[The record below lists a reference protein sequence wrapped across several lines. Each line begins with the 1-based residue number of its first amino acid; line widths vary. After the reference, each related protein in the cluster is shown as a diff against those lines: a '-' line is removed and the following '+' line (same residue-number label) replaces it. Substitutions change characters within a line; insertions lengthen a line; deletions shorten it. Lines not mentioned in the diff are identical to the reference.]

1 MKRFT
6 FKDLCRSLEK
16 NPSLSENADA
26 VKTLMGSVSAIL
38 GNAGSGNIIGFIR
51 AISEKDKL
59 IDLGKLVLQ
68 KILDKKSSDYVTRI
82 DQMKEAYGL
91 ICFTAFFDSLDHVLP
106 DDIRKSI
113 NLTLKEKEA
122 IFQESAA
129 GEKEDLPAYIKEAV
143 RHPDLYE
150 DRKKQR
156 SIDIPIIFPDIV
168 YSSSR
173 VDKELRT
180 LYEVMA
186 DFVFKFVGRL
196 SFQEHAGEKDV
207 RIFGEGMQ
215 ELPQMALKQFHEQ
228 YLYLCS
234 HFEEFYVFTQMEREK
249 EREIEN
255 TEQYH
260 TLFSCL
266 RDIDDKI
273 DISLEKLTELIT
285 TLPVRE
291 KKDKVRDIAANL
303 ANTYRRSI
311 EKPVVESQGKDEKL
325 VYPLVSEA
333 FIPQRYKLLR
343 YTGQEKLDLADT
355 WDEFD
360 PQRDMTSFWTKY
372 YLDPGSVENIL
383 LILGE
388 PGIGKSLLTRVLCA
402 RMSSEQSVFIRI
414 PLREH
419 DMEDKIESIVLR
431 QLSQDGD
438 LSEDI
443 SKFKWFAEEF
453 PDNPITLVFDGYDE
467 VLQATGEVYRRLLQ
481 EMRDFQQSCYERG
494 RPVRIIVTS
503 RETLIDKADIPYGAL
518 VMKLLEFDDDQKAEW
533 IDIWN
538 EHNHDILEEEGLEDF
553 RLPEK
558 NEDAEKLSGQPLLL
572 LMLAIY
578 DADFELKTN
587 SLTKQSGQDQA
598 FNRSMLYDEL
608 LRRFVR
614 RELRKGPKGEESAFD
629 EADESGQK
637 KMVDEEMKKLG
648 IAALGMFVREK
659 LSLTAD
665 ELDHDLE
672 YMKAKSAHYSMSNK
686 RMLKNAEIVFGSFFF
701 IHHSEMKTGKNK
713 KDATYEFMH
722 KTFYEFLVADLVL
735 SYLIEAADKNPESP
749 DSFSQQ
755 YYAVLNGACLCTE
768 PEIIRM
774 TAEWK
779 DAKITAC
786 TAERPKLRNELP
798 RIMKDIFE
806 RHARMIREC
815 TLAPST
821 SEWWNG
827 SPAEAGSGRS
837 FPEACAVYLI
847 NLLTMRILICGECE
861 VNAQL
866 WSFVAQYF
874 KLNAPVSKK
883 TEGEEAKSKDGIPNL
898 EIPPSE
904 EVILKFMALFEIGKA
919 EGRII
924 LKQRKKDRIY
934 VRNDLL
940 GARADVFDFL
950 QDDTTQMVYKL
961 HNARIPVEMKQ
972 KYRTDLIERGANLE
986 FESYVKRL
994 KLLKDSNSDY
1004 RDFHFIR
1011 SMGRLIGQAFNFV
1024 FMQALDEDLVLDCL
1038 LRIREILD
1046 KMQDRAFALVKIEI
1060 DHTIVHRDKLVESI
1074 ISSYTEYT
1082 VEVFL
1087 DILKRTGYTERWLNT
1102 EYLSF
1107 IIKHPRAYLLGN
1119 TRDGSLNSLYK
1130 ILTAVFE
1137 DDAYGG
1143 ECQRKAV
1150 EALRDCDTFKI
1161 WFRLYKNGSPK
1172 QLAAVLKI
1180 FGVYSCFQVP
1190 EYAFD
1195 EIQIR
1200 WDKYLADN
1208 PEELPE
1214 LLRVYFQLGQFD
1226 RVRVFFEQKSGDIV
1240 GSLTAKTYRPLLDEF
1255 IKIAEQV
1262 CAEGWLIQMI
1272 LQRAGNHVYRIYP
1285 HIFMKALNNSLSEAE
1300 CVPDFLL
1307 LEEGFFHSY
1316 EENLFPYTEESVN
1329 LLYYLVKDQQIVET
1343 MDADDFSKACLCN
1356 LEYYMF
1362 ILDKSVS
1369 AAAHALQIWFDCGK
1383 IIQKMKLSGEPV
1395 KKEEYSELF
1404 DQDIRL
1410 RFCAE
1415 KCFDKALIT
1424 RNPADEDALIDLLR
1438 SMNSD
1443 MKRSLH
1449 NYFNGKTIYFRQ
1461 YSKPLAQELAR
1472 IYNWPENNDK
1482 RRNEVTK

>member
-68 KILDKKSSDYVTRI
+68 KILNKKSSDYVTRI

-91 ICFTAFFDSLDHVLP
+91 ICFTAFFDSLDHLLP

-129 GEKEDLPAYIKEAV
+129 GEKEDLPTYIKEAA

-173 VDKELRT
+173 VDKELRRM
-180 LYEVMA
+180 YEVMA
-186 DFVFKFVGRL
+186 DFVFEFVGRL

-234 HFEEFYVFTQMEREK
+234 HFKEFYVFTQMEREK

-285 TLPVRE
+285 TLPTRE
-291 KKDKVRDIAANL
+291 KKDKVRDIVANL

-311 EKPVVESQGKDEKL
+311 EKPVVESQDEDEKL

-419 DMEDKIESIVLR
+419 DMEDEIESIVLR

-481 EMRDFQQSCYERG
+481 EIRDFQQSCYERG

-503 RETLIDKADIPYGAL
+503 RETLIDKADIPSGAL

-538 EHNHDILEEEGLEDF
+538 EHNHDILEEEGLDDF
-553 RLPEK
+553 RLPEN
-558 NEDAEKLSGQPLLL
+558 NEDVEKLSGQPLLL

-587 SLTKQSGQDQA
+587 SLTKQSGQNQT

-629 EADESGQK
+629 EADESGRK

-686 RMLKNAEIVFGSFFF
+686 MMLKNAEIVFGSFFF

-755 YYAVLNGACLCTE
+755 YYAALNGACLCTE
-768 PEIIRM
+768 PEVIRM

-779 DAKITAC
+779 DAKIAAC
-786 TAERPKLRNELP
+786 TVERPKFRNELP

-806 RHARMIREC
+806 RHACMIREC

-847 NLLTMRILICGECE
+847 NLLTMRILICGECDVDAE
-861 VNAQL
+861 L

-883 TEGEEAKSKDGIPNL
+883 TEAEEVKSKDEIANL

-919 EGRII
+919 EGRVI

-961 HNARIPVEMKQ
+961 HDVRMPVEMKQ

-986 FESYVKRL
+986 FESHVKRL

-1004 RDFHFIR
+1004 RDFHFI
-1011 SMGRLIGQAFNFV
+1011 SSIGNVIGWCFNE
-1024 FMQALDEDLVLDCL
+1024 MCMPGIDEDLVLDCL
-1038 LRIREILD
+1038 LRIREILAKIPVTIAQSEIYFSMLHPD
-1046 KMQDRAFALVKIEI
+1046 KIVNEI
-1060 DHTIVHRDKLVESI
+1060 IRLYKEDTVDIFLDVLKKTGYAERLLN
-1074 ISSYTEYT
+1074 ISSIFY
-1082 VEVFL
+1082 
-1087 DILKRTGYTERWLNT
+1087 
-1102 EYLSF
+1102 
-1107 IIKHPRAYLLGN
+1107 IIKNPIPYPLGD
-1119 TRDGSLNSLYK
+1119 TKSYSLNSVAK
-1130 ILTAVFE
+1130 ILIDIFE
-1137 DDAYGG
+1137 DNVYGA
-1143 ECQRKAV
+1143 ECRRKAV
-1150 EALRDCDTFKI
+1150 EALRDRDTFKT

-1172 QLAAVLKI
+1172 QLATVLKI
-1180 FGVYSCFQVP
+1180 FGVYSCFPVP

-1200 WDKYLADN
+1200 WDEYLAHN

-1226 RVRVFFEQKSGDIV
+1226 RVRVFFQQKSGDIA
-1240 GSLTAKTYRPLLDEF
+1240 SLDVKTYRPLLDEF
-1255 IKIAEQV
+1255 IEIAEQA
-1262 CAEGWLIQMI
+1262 CAEDCLIQMI
-1272 LQRAGNHVYRIYP
+1272 LQRAENPAYRIYP
-1285 HIFMKALNNSLSEAE
+1285 RVFMKALYNSLSESE
-1300 CVPDFLL
+1300 CMPDFLL
-1307 LEEGFFHSY
+1307 LEEEFFHPY
-1316 EENLFPYTEESVN
+1316 EENLFVYTEESVN

-1343 MDADDFSKACLCN
+1343 IDADAFSEACLCN

-1362 ILDKSVS
+1362 ILDKSVN

-1415 KCFDKALIT
+1415 KCFDKALII
-1424 RNPADEDALIDLLR
+1424 RNPADEDALIDLMH
-1438 SMNSD
+1438 SMDSD
-1443 MKRSLH
+1443 MKRSLQY
-1449 NYFNGKTIYFRQ
+1449 YFADRYFYFGR
-1461 YSKPLAQELAR
+1461 YSRRLVQELAR
-1472 IYNWPENNDK
+1472 IYNWPENNTK
-1482 RRNEVTK
+1482 RNEEKNEQRSD

>member
-129 GEKEDLPAYIKEAV
+129 GEKEDLPAYIKEAA

-156 SIDIPIIFPDIV
+156 SIDISIIFPDIV
-168 YSSSR
+168 YSSAR

-186 DFVFKFVGRL
+186 DFVFEFVGRL

-266 RDIDDKI
+266 RGIDDKI

-285 TLPVRE
+285 TLPARE

-303 ANTYRRSI
+303 TNTYRRSI

-503 RETLIDKADIPYGAL
+503 RETLIDKADIPSGAL

-587 SLTKQSGQDQA
+587 SLTKQSGQDQT

-629 EADESGQK
+629 EADGSGQK

-686 RMLKNAEIVFGSFFF
+686 SMLKNAEIVFGSFFF
-701 IHHSEMKTGKNK
+701 IHHSEMRTGKNK

-755 YYAVLNGACLCTE
+755 YYAALNGACLCTE

-806 RHARMIREC
+806 RHACMIREC

-837 FPEACAVYLI
+837 FPETCAVYLI

-861 VNAQL
+861 VDAKL

-883 TEGEEAKSKDGIPNL
+883 TEAEEVKSKDGIPNL
-898 EIPPSE
+898 EIPLSE
-904 EVILKFMALFEIGKA
+904 EVILKFMALFEIGK
-919 EGRII
+919 EKDCVI
-924 LKQRKKDRIY
+924 LRQRQNDSINAQ
-934 VRNDLL
+934 NDLID
-940 GARADVFDFL
+940 ARAEVFDFL
-950 QDDTTQMVYKL
+950 QDDTTRMIYKL
-961 HNARIPVEMKQ
+961 HDANMDRDLKQ
-972 KYRTDLIERGANLE
+972 KYRTDLIERGADLN
-986 FESYVKRL
+986 FESDAKRL
-994 KLLKDSNSDY
+994 KSLIDSDIDY
-1004 RDFHFIR
+1004 QNITFIR
-1011 SMGRLIGQAFNFV
+1011 SIGRLIGRCFDE
-1024 FMQALDEDLVLDCL
+1024 MCTGKKDEDLVLDCL
-1038 LRIREILD
+1038 MRIREIIG
-1046 KMQDRAFALVKIEI
+1046 KIPHSAPIIVKQAIYDRRKYWTRYI
-1060 DHTIVHRDKLVESI
+1060 DRILCNYTKD
-1074 ISSYTEYT
+1074 ISD
-1082 VEVFL
+1082 VFL
-1087 DILKRTGYTERWLNT
+1087 DILKMIGDNIERMIPGTYILRIMET
-1102 EYLSF
+1102 PDSYPLD
-1107 IIKHPRAYLLGN
+1107 LVC
-1119 TRDGSLNSLYK
+1119 K
-1130 ILTAVFE
+1130 ILDSIFEHNYYYRNIYSAAVREINDNNIFE
-1137 DDAYGG
+1137 
-1143 ECQRKAV
+1143 K
-1150 EALRDCDTFKI
+1150 
-1161 WFRLYKNGSPK
+1161 WFQVYKDGSPK
-1172 QLAAVLKI
+1172 QLTEILRI
-1180 FGVYSCFQVP
+1180 FGVYFRSPIP
-1190 EYAFD
+1190 EYVFK
-1195 EIQIR
+1195 EIPLK
-1200 WDKYLADN
+1200 WSEYLANN
-1208 PEELPE
+1208 PKELPG
-1214 LLRVYFQLGQFD
+1214 LLHIYLQLGRFNE
-1226 RVRVFFEQKSGDIV
+1226 VREFFKQKNNYIANRLIRRKEKIG
-1240 GSLTAKTYRPLLDEF
+1240 TRLLIDEF
-1255 IKIAEQV
+1255 LKIAEQV
-1262 CAEGWLIQMI
+1262 CADKRFLRGI
-1272 LQRAGNHVYRIYP
+1272 LPRLSARDYQRYPRVFMKGFYYALSGEMDLQDITSLADVFLRIY
-1285 HIFMKALNNSLSEAE
+1285 ER
-1300 CVPDFLL
+1300 
-1307 LEEGFFHSY
+1307 
-1316 EENLFPYTEESVN
+1316 NLFHYSNESVS
-1329 LLYYLVKDQQIVET
+1329 LLYYLTKSKRIIEQINVKD
-1343 MDADDFSKACLCN
+1343 FNKACFCN
-1356 LEYYMF
+1356 LENYMS

-1369 AAAHALQIWFDCGK
+1369 AAAHALQIWFDCEK
-1383 IIQKMKLSGEPV
+1383 LIQKNQFSK
-1395 KKEEYSELF
+1395 LF

>member
-113 NLTLKEKEA
+113 NLTLKEKGA

-129 GEKEDLPAYIKEAV
+129 GEKEDLPAYIKEAA

-156 SIDIPIIFPDIV
+156 SVDIPIIFPDIV
-168 YSSSR
+168 YSSAR
-173 VDKELRT
+173 VDKELRR
-180 LYEVMA
+180 LYEIMA
-186 DFVFKFVGRL
+186 HFVFEFVGRL

-266 RDIDDKI
+266 RGIDDKI

-285 TLPVRE
+285 TLPARE

-303 ANTYRRSI
+303 TNTYRRSI

-503 RETLIDKADIPYGAL
+503 RETLIDKADIPSGAL

-587 SLTKQSGQDQA
+587 SLTKQRGQNQT

-614 RELRKGPKGEESAFD
+614 RELCKGPKGEESAFD

-672 YMKAKSAHYSMSNK
+672 YMKAKSAHYRMSNK
-686 RMLKNAEIVFGSFFF
+686 SMLKNAEIVFGSFFF

-755 YYAVLNGACLCTE
+755 YYAALNGACLCTE

-774 TAEWK
+774 IAEWK

-786 TAERPKLRNELP
+786 TAERPKFRRDLP

-821 SEWWNG
+821 TEWWNG
-827 SPAEAGSGRS
+827 SPAEAGPGRS

-861 VNAQL
+861 VDAEL

-904 EVILKFMALFEIGKA
+904 EVILKFMALFEI
-919 EGRII
+919 
-924 LKQRKKDRIY
+924 RKEKDRVIL
-934 VRNDLL
+934 RQRQNDSINAQNDLID
-940 GARADVFDFL
+940 ARAEVFDFL
-950 QDDTTQMVYKL
+950 QDDTTRMIYKL
-961 HNARIPVEMKQ
+961 HDANMDRDLKQ
-972 KYRTDLIERGANLE
+972 EYRTDLIERGADLN
-986 FESYVKRL
+986 FESDVKRL
-994 KLLKDSNSDY
+994 KSLIDIDINYQSTE
-1004 RDFHFIR
+1004 FMR
-1011 SMGRLIGQAFNFV
+1011 SVGHLIVRCFDG
-1024 FMQALDEDLVLDCL
+1024 MCTGEKDEDLVLDCL
-1038 LRIREILD
+1038 MRIREILG
-1046 KMQDRAFALVKIEI
+1046 EI
-1060 DHTIVHRDKLVESI
+1060 SHSVSI
-1074 ISSYTEYT
+1074 IVKQAYFERRDYWPSYIDRILCYYT
-1082 VEVFL
+1082 KDISYVFL
-1087 DILKRTGYTERWLNT
+1087 DILKMMVNDTKG
-1102 EYLSF
+1102 
-1107 IIKHPRAYLLGN
+1107 IIPGTYILCTMESPDIYPLDLVCKI
-1119 TRDGSLNSLYK
+1119 LNSFFEHNYGAVYSEAAKEINDNNIFEKWFQVYK
-1130 ILTAVFE
+1130 
-1137 DDAYGG
+1137 D
-1143 ECQRKAV
+1143 
-1150 EALRDCDTFKI
+1150 
-1161 WFRLYKNGSPK
+1161 GSPK
-1172 QLAAVLKI
+1172 QLTEVLRI
-1180 FGVYSCFQVP
+1180 FGVYFRTTIP
-1190 EYAFD
+1190 EYVFK
-1195 EIQIR
+1195 EIPLKWR
-1200 WDKYLADN
+1200 EYLANN
-1208 PEELPE
+1208 PQELPG
-1214 LLRVYFQLGQFD
+1214 LLHIYLQLGRFNE
-1226 RVRVFFEQKSGDIV
+1226 VRAFFKQENNYIANRLLQRDIE
-1240 GSLTAKTYRPLLDEF
+1240 GLLIDEF
-1255 IKIAEQV
+1255 LEIAEQV
-1262 CAEGWLIQMI
+1262 CADKRFLRRLLPRVSVQYY
-1272 LQRAGNHVYRIYP
+1272 QYCPRV
-1285 HIFMKALNNSLSEAE
+1285 FMKGLHYALAGEMDLTDIASLANT
-1300 CVPDFLL
+1300 FLQIY
-1307 LEEGFFHSY
+1307 EIEFFR
-1316 EENLFPYTEESVN
+1316 YTNGSVS
-1329 LLYYLVKDQQIVET
+1329 LLYRLVKKQWIIEQINKKN
-1343 MDADDFSKACLCN
+1343 FSLACLCN
-1356 LEYYMF
+1356 LERYMF

-1369 AAAHALQIWFDCGK
+1369 AAAHALQIWFDCEK
-1383 IIQKMKLSGEPV
+1383 LIQKNQFSK
-1395 KKEEYSELF
+1395 LF
-1404 DQDIRL
+1404 DQDIRI

>member
-68 KILDKKSSDYVTRI
+68 KILNKKSSDYVTRI

-91 ICFTAFFDSLDHVLP
+91 ICFTAFFDSLDHLLP

-129 GEKEDLPAYIKEAV
+129 GEKEDLPTYIKEAA

-156 SIDIPIIFPDIV
+156 SVDIPIIFPDIV
-168 YSSSR
+168 YSSAR
-173 VDKELRT
+173 VDKELRR
-180 LYEVMA
+180 LYEIMA
-186 DFVFKFVGRL
+186 DFVFEFVGRL

-234 HFEEFYVFTQMEREK
+234 HFKEFYVFTQMEREK

-285 TLPVRE
+285 TLPARE
-291 KKDKVRDIAANL
+291 KKDKVRDIAAKL
-303 ANTYRRSI
+303 ANTYCRSI
-311 EKPVVESQGKDEKL
+311 EKPVVESQDEDEKL
-325 VYPLVSEA
+325 IYPLVSEA

-419 DMEDKIESIVLR
+419 DMEDEIESIVLR

-481 EMRDFQQSCYERG
+481 EIRDFQQSCYERG

-503 RETLIDKADIPYGAL
+503 RETLIDKADIPSGAL

-538 EHNHDILEEEGLEDF
+538 EHNHDILEEEGLDDF
-553 RLPEK
+553 RLPEN
-558 NEDAEKLSGQPLLL
+558 NEDVEKLSGQPLLL

-587 SLTKQSGQDQA
+587 SLTKQSGQNQT

-629 EADESGQK
+629 EADEFGQK

-686 RMLKNAEIVFGSFFF
+686 MMLKNAEIVFGSFFF

-735 SYLIEAADKNPESP
+735 SYLIEAADKNPEKQ

-755 YYAVLNGACLCTE
+755 YYAALNGACLCTE
-768 PEIIRM
+768 PEVIRM

-779 DAKITAC
+779 DAKIAAC
-786 TAERPKLRNELP
+786 TVERPKFRNELP

-806 RHARMIREC
+806 RHVRMIREC
-815 TLAPST
+815 TLAPSP

-861 VNAQL
+861 VDAEL

-883 TEGEEAKSKDGIPNL
+883 TEAEETKSKDGIPNL

-904 EVILKFMALFEIGKA
+904 EVILKFMALFEIRK
-919 EGRII
+919 EKDSVI
-924 LKQRKKDRIY
+924 LRQRQNDSINAQKDLI
-934 VRNDLL
+934 D
-940 GARADVFDFL
+940 ARAEVFDFL
-950 QDDTTQMVYKL
+950 QDDTTRMVYKL
-961 HNARIPVEMKQ
+961 HDANMNRDLKQ
-972 KYRTDLIERGANLE
+972 EYRTDLIERGADLN
-986 FESYVKRL
+986 FESEIQQL
-994 KLLKDSNSDY
+994 KHIEYNALRKTDFRRSIGHLIVYCFSEMCSQQ
-1004 RDFHFIR
+1004 RDE
-1011 SMGRLIGQAFNFV
+1011 N
-1024 FMQALDEDLVLDCL
+1024 LVLDCL
-1038 LRIREILD
+1038 LSIREIID
-1046 KMQDRAFALVKIEI
+1046 KSPDTVLKNLHKEI
-1060 DHTIVHRDKLVESI
+1060 LYGIKQWSRYIDITIRIYKKD
-1074 ISSYTEYT
+1074 T
-1082 VEVFL
+1082 VYVFL
-1087 DILKRTGYTERWLNT
+1087 DILKKIGGIDEVIEEEYIYYILEHPDFYSPDLVSKMLDTIFAYPNGHKYNERRDR
-1102 EYLSF
+1102 
-1107 IIKHPRAYLLGN
+1107 IKSA
-1119 TRDGSLNSLYK
+1119 
-1130 ILTAVFE
+1130 FE
-1137 DDAYGG
+1137 
-1143 ECQRKAV
+1143 
-1150 EALRDCDTFKI
+1150 I
-1161 WFRLYKNGSPK
+1161 WFQIYKNETPK
-1172 QLAAVLKI
+1172 QLAEVLKI
-1180 FGVYSCFQVP
+1180 FGIYFSFPIP
-1190 EYAFD
+1190 EYVF
-1195 EIQIR
+1195 EKIQMR
-1200 WDKYLADN
+1200 WDEYLAN
-1208 PEELPE
+1208 NLGELPE
-1214 LLRVYFQLGQFD
+1214 LLRIYLRIGKFD
-1226 RVRVFFEQKSGDIV
+1226 HVKKFFEHKCGDIV
-1240 GSLTAKTYRPLLDEF
+1240 SRLILGIYRTLLDEF
-1255 IKIAEQV
+1255 IEIAEQA
-1262 CAEGWLIQMI
+1262 CAESWLLQEI
-1272 LQRAGNHVYRIYP
+1272 LVRLGNNIYLQYP
-1285 HIFMKALNNSLSEAE
+1285 QVFMKKLSYALSQKENPQNITKLGNA
-1300 CVPDFLL
+1300 FL
-1307 LEEGFFHSY
+1307 EVYKRIFFHY
-1316 EENLFPYTEESVN
+1316 PDESVN
-1329 LLYYLVKDQQIVET
+1329 LLQYLAKDEEIAKKLNV
-1343 MDADDFSKACLCN
+1343 DYFYRASLCN
-1356 LEYYMF
+1356 LENYMF
-1362 ILDKSVS
+1362 ILDGSVIT
-1369 AAAHALQIWFDCGK
+1369 AARALQVWFDHEK
-1383 IIQKMKLSGEPV
+1383 ILWENAICVEPV
-1395 KKEEYSELF
+1395 YDDDEKYLLDENI
-1404 DQDIRL
+1404 DIL
-1410 RFCAE
+1410 FCAE

-1424 RNPADEDALIDLLR
+1424 RNPADEDALVELLNSID
-1438 SMNSD
+1438 SD
-1443 MKRSLH
+1443 MKNKLQD
-1449 NYFNGKTIYFRQ
+1449 YFADRYFYFSR
-1461 YSKPLAQELAR
+1461 YSRRLAQELAR

-1482 RRNEVTK
+1482 RRNEETK